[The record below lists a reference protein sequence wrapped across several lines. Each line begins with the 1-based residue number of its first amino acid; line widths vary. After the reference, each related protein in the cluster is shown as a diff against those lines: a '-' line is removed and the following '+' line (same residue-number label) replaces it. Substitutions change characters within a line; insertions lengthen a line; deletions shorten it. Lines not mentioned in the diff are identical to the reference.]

1 MSDYIAG
8 LRTDLVDAAA
18 RHQRRGALARTT
30 IAVRPRAWSRPAL
43 AAAVMTAACLAAV
56 LVAVWAIGPPA
67 PKPATPH
74 IVLTTDV
81 ASVAND
87 AVVSGGDLWVSD
99 LNAGL
104 VRVDPATGQVKAA
117 VPLGGASRT
126 LAASPDGLWAIADHK
141 VGSSFVVHIDPRTGR
156 VVSRHA
162 VAWSK
167 WSVLAA
173 DAAGLWLPSDD
184 PGATMERVRAPDRA
198 PTAFLRRK
206 NADEVAV
213 LATPT
218 TLWAVTDQGTLVEA
232 DNVTGRV
239 IHTFPRA
246 VTRNHGNGASGFP
259 DHGLAADARGV
270 WVIDQDREVV
280 ARYVGG
286 RIVQRIRTGG
296 YTGEAVALSHGS
308 LWVSV
313 TDPLKRRYKVV
324 RFDSASGRRTGS
336 VDVSFHVPKALVPTP
351 QGLWVVAS
359 DGTATLIR

>member
-1 MSDYIAG
+1 MSDYITG
-8 LRTDLVDAAA
+8 LRADLVDAAA

-43 AAAVMTAACLAAV
+43 AAAVVTAACLAAV
-56 LVAVWAIGPPA
+56 LVAVRAIGPPA
-67 PKPATPH
+67 PKPAQLS
-74 IVLTTDV
+74 VGLTIKV
-81 ASVAND
+81 ASVATD

-99 LNAGL
+99 LNSGL

-126 LAASPDGLWAIADHK
+126 LASRPDGLWAIADDK
-141 VGSSFVVHIDPRTGR
+141 GGSTIVHIDPRTGR
-156 VVSRHA
+156 ILSRHA
-162 VAWSK
+162 VVWSK
-167 WSVLAA
+167 WYVLAA
-173 DAAGLWLPSDD
+173 DATGLWLPSDD
-184 PGATMERVRAPDRA
+184 PGATMERVRAPGRA

-206 NADEVAV
+206 DAYEVAV

-218 TLWAVTDQGTLVEA
+218 TLWAVTDHGTLVEA

-246 VTRNHGNGASGFP
+246 VTGNHGTGASGFP
-259 DHGLAADARGV
+259 EHGLAADARGV
-270 WVIDQDREVV
+270 WLVDQDREVV
-280 ARYVGG
+280 ARFAGG

-296 YTGEAVALSHGS
+296 YTGDAIALSHGS

-313 TDPLKRRYKVV
+313 TDPLRRRYKIV
-324 RFDSASGRRTGS
+324 RFDVASGRRTGS
-336 VDVSFHVPKALVPTP
+336 VDVSYHVPKALVPTAH
-351 QGLWVVAS
+351 GLWVVAS